1 MPELGGFRPV
11 AGGYDATSHRL
22 YAASCHM
29 GTEQAIL
36 NKQARVDDTWT
47 RRRAKWPDVR
57 TSDRIIFE
65 VRVLLTKVR
74 ALMRVLRIMRIRTEV
89 RFQYAHYALHTY
101 ANGTHGQLPQTKL
114 LRMALACTLLSG
126 HSVGPC
132 SVADQQWGDSQLAHA
147 PLCHA
152 SFVRRCP
159 KCVNEHSR
167 GLLADWLL
175 ITDEDGTDAKGGAG
189 VDAADVVYA
198 QLGPPRLASM
208 CHD

>member
-1 MPELGGFRPV
+1 
-11 AGGYDATSHRL
+11 
-22 YAASCHM
+22 M

-101 ANGTHGQLPQTKL
+101 GYACKSERPNSPLP
-114 LRMALACTLLSG
+114 
-126 HSVGPC
+126 
-132 SVADQQWGDSQLAHA
+132 
-147 PLCHA
+147 
-152 SFVRRCP
+152 
-159 KCVNEHSR
+159 
-167 GLLADWLL
+167 
-175 ITDEDGTDAKGGAG
+175 
-189 VDAADVVYA
+189 
-198 QLGPPRLASM
+198 GPPPTLPKRR
-208 CHD
+208 